1 MSFSGQIKEELAQ
14 VISSPRHCQLAELA
28 ALVQFCGHIE
38 EDGSLLVQSEN
49 PLVIRKCFTLLKKT
63 FKIEAVAKNQ
73 MQTQNYRLFV
83 TGEDAFRVLEALK
96 ICDTAGHPVQVP
108 VSCTNVPGDGERIAG
123 NLMMRHLTDPVLIKN
138 SCCKR
143 AYLRGCY
150 MAVGS
155 MSDPYKSYH
164 LELVCGLQA
173 QAEQLLKILHDFSL
187 DAKMIIRKK
196 YYVVYMKEG
205 ENIAD
210 FLNITEAH
218 KALMEF
224 ENTRIYKGMRNMVNR
239 KVNCEAAN
247 ITKTVNA
254 ATRQVED
261 IRLIR
266 EKMGLEGLP
275 EPLRQ
280 MAYVRLENPQAS
292 LGELGKLLDPPVGK
306 SGVNHRLRK
315 LGELA
320 KELKVK

>member
-63 FKIEAVAKNQ
+63 FKIEAVAKSQ

-83 TGEDAFRVLEALK
+83 AGEDAFRVLEALK
-96 ICDTAGHPVQVP
+96 ICDTAGH
-108 VSCTNVPGDGERIAG
+108 
-123 NLMMRHLTDPVLIKN
+123 LMMRHLTDPVLIKN

-187 DAKMIIRKK
+187 DAKMIVRKK

-266 EKMGLEGLP
+266 EKKGLEGLP